1 MNNGKE
7 KKINI
12 NIPDAVRLLL
22 GIFALYMTV
31 VAGISFNNAAN
42 SYEQAVAFRLFAI
55 GLALALTV
63 VSFEPTRLTFIA
75 AAVWVPVG
83 YVFTHYAY
91 EYRWI
96 PDTCEYQFVDVIRM
110 SKALILMWGFAG
122 ITFFGSLKKRN
133 DFAVPA
139 AKPGRILALIWI
151 AWIALITA
159 CNMGYLYTALFAAG
173 YTFMFLALGSGKNR
187 EIFKEAFLWGMICS
201 FIFVT
206 FKSLLHRPYDE
217 ERYLLY
223 FYNANNA
230 GEYLATVAMVIVAKL
245 ESAMLMKKGKLRNA
259 ALIAFS
265 ALLVWEFILAFL
277 NNTRT
282 GIVPSVAALLVFFV
296 LKLKGSSEKKK
307 VVFRFILI
315 PLITLVLLYPGY
327 LLVRYIPAYS
337 NSPEFFTWEE
347 NPEVRVVKDDPADSP
362 KYTSFTGLLREMFGK
377 WGILIDFGDEN
388 VRADG
393 SEQTST
399 LEIDDKDVSN
409 GRMTVWKEFISRT
422 GVEPHYPGHI
432 IVGEDWLIYHAHN
445 SYLQVAYQYGF
456 FAGLILLLMCGF
468 AALYAIYLYCTGRE
482 ERKPVFSLL
491 ICITVP
497 LSMMTEW
504 MGHPC
509 YVICFALF
517 VGMGLLMYENGKK

>member
-1 MNNGKE
+1 MKNNENK
-7 KKINI
+7 NI
-12 NIPDAVRLLL
+12 NVKIPDTVRLVLCV
-22 GIFALYMTV
+22 FAIYMTA

-55 GLALALTV
+55 GLASALTV
-63 VSFEPTRLTFIA
+63 ISFEPTLLTFIS
-75 AAVWVPVG
+75 AAVWVPIG

-91 EYRWI
+91 ELHWI

-110 SKALILMWGFAG
+110 SKALILLWGLAGISFFAG
-122 ITFFGSLKKRN
+122 MKKRK
-133 DFAVPA
+133 DFALPGSKA
-139 AKPGRILALIWI
+139 GRILALIWI
-151 AWIALITA
+151 AWVALTTA
-159 CNMGYLYTALFAAG
+159 CNMGYLYTTLFAAG
-173 YTFMFLALGSGKNR
+173 YTFMFLCLGSRKNR
-187 EIFKEAFLWGMICS
+187 EIFKEVFLWGMICS
-201 FIFVT
+201 FIYVT
-206 FKSLLHRPYDE
+206 YKSLLHRPYDE

-245 ESAMLMKKGKLRNA
+245 ESAFAMEKGKKRNA
-259 ALIAFS
+259 AVIIFS

-282 GIVPSVAALLVFFV
+282 GIFPSLAALFVFFV
-296 LKLKGSSEKKK
+296 LRIRGSEEKKK

-347 NPEVRVVKDDPADSP
+347 KPEVRVVKDDPIDSP
-362 KYTSFTGLLREMFGK
+362 KYTAFTGLLREMFGK

-393 SEQTST
+393 SEQTSA

-456 FAGLILLLMCGF
+456 FAGLLLFVMCAY
-468 AALYAIYLYCTGRE
+468 AALYAMYRYHTAKKKTGSVY
-482 ERKPVFSLL
+482 PLL
-491 ICITVP
+491 ICVTVP

-517 VGMGLLMYENGKK
+517 VGMGLLMYENGK